1 MDRQNS
7 SRFNR
12 GLSPHDTSEN
22 IKYGHSCIPEPP
34 QSGYQFGDTHVF
46 EAIEG
51 DDLRHYR
58 VVKKGPYG
66 EMVTELETDE
76 K

>member
-1 MDRQNS
+1 M
-7 SRFNR
+7 
-12 GLSPHDTSEN
+12 
-22 IKYGHSCIPEPP
+22 
-34 QSGYQFGDTHVF
+34 F